1 LNLYFKEENTNKGKI
16 KKMENILKIEGYEL
30 LNQKVYR
37 VLKEAIVKGFLEPG
51 TKLLENKIAEKM
63 QVSRTP
69 VREAMQKLLAEGYVK
84 TTPNQ
89 TIVVT
94 KVSPEDIKEVLQ
106 IRGVLEG
113 LAARIAA
120 KKISRQEIDE
130 LENVVAQMSLHVTK
144 ENLSSYCKVDDEF
157 HDLILNIC
165 GNKWIIQIRDNLG
178 SFIYRSRIKSLS
190 VPGRLKRS
198 LEEHRKIM
206 ESLKKHN
213 SEEADRLSQIHME
226 NTVINI
232 LKNVV
237 VVKEEDRDKNE

>member
-1 LNLYFKEENTNKGKI
+1 MNLHLKGENTNTGKN
-16 KKMENILKIEGYEL
+16 KKMENNLKIDGYEL

-37 VLKEAIVKGFLEPG
+37 VLKESIIKGFLEPG
-51 TKLLENKIAEKM
+51 TKLLENRIAEKM

-69 VREAMQKLLAEGYVK
+69 VREAMQKLVAEGFVK

-94 KVSPEDIKEVLQ
+94 EVSPEDIKEVLQ

-120 KKISRQEIDE
+120 KKINRQEIDE
-130 LENVVAQMSLHVTK
+130 LESVVTQMSLHVTK
-144 ENLSSYCKVDDEF
+144 ENLSYYCKVDDEF
-157 HDLILNIC
+157 HNLILNIC

-178 SFIYRSRIKSLS
+178 SFIYRFRIKSLS
-190 VPGRLKRS
+190 VLGRLKHS

-206 ESLKKHN
+206 EALKKHD
-213 SEEADRLSQIHME
+213 SAEADKLSQIHME
-226 NTVINI
+226 NTIINI

-237 VVKEEDRDKNE
+237 KEKDRDKNE

>member
-1 LNLYFKEENTNKGKI
+1 V
-16 KKMENILKIEGYEL
+16 ENILKIEGYEL

-37 VLKEAIVKGFLEPG
+37 VLKESIIKGFLEPG
-51 TKLLENKIAEKM
+51 TKLLENKIAEEM
-63 QVSRTP
+63 HVSRTP
-69 VREAMQKLLAEGYVK
+69 VREAMQKLVAEGFVK

-89 TIVVT
+89 TMVVT
-94 KVSPEDIKEVLQ
+94 EVSPEDVKEVLQ

-120 KKISRQEIDE
+120 KKINRQEMDE
-130 LENVVAQMSLHVTK
+130 LENVVAQMDIFITK
-144 ENLSSYCKVDDEF
+144 KDLASYCKADDEF

-178 SFIYRSRIKSLS
+178 SFIYRFRNTSLS
-190 VPGRLKRS
+190 VPGRLKHS
-198 LEEHRKIM
+198 LEEHQAIM

-213 SEEADRLSQIHME
+213 SEEADRLSQVHME

-237 VVKEEDRDKNE
+237 KEKDRDKNE

>member
-1 LNLYFKEENTNKGKI
+1 
-16 KKMENILKIEGYEL
+16 MENNLKIEGYEL

-37 VLKEAIVKGFLEPG
+37 VLKEAIIKGFLEPG

-69 VREAMQKLLAEGYVK
+69 VREAMQKLVAEGFVK
-84 TTPNQ
+84 TSPNKKM
-89 TIVVT
+89 IVSE
-94 KVSPEDIKEVLQ
+94 VSLADIKEVLQ

-113 LAARIAA
+113 LAARIVA
-120 KKISRQEIDE
+120 KKINRQEIIE
-130 LENVVAQMSLHVTK
+130 LEDIVAQMSLHVNK

-178 SFIYRSRIKSLS
+178 SFIYRSRIQSLS
-190 VPGRLKRS
+190 VPGRLKHS
-198 LEEHRKIM
+198 LEEHQAIM

-213 SEEADRLSQIHME
+213 SAKADRLSQIHME
-226 NTVINI
+226 NTILNI
-232 LKNVV
+232 LKNI
-237 VVKEEDRDKNE
+237 EIE

>member
-1 LNLYFKEENTNKGKI
+1 MNLHIKEENTNTGKN
-16 KKMENILKIEGYEL
+16 KKMKNNLKIEGYEL

-37 VLKEAIVKGFLEPG
+37 VLKESIIKGFLEPG
-51 TKLLENKIAEKM
+51 TKLLENKIAEEM

-69 VREAMQKLLAEGYVK
+69 VREAMQKLVAEGFVK

-89 TIVVT
+89 TMVVT
-94 KVSPEDIKEVLQ
+94 EVSPEDVKEVLQ

-113 LAARIAA
+113 LAASIAA
-120 KKISRQEIDE
+120 KKINRQEIVE
-130 LENVVAQMSLHVTK
+130 LENIISQMSLHVTK
-144 ENLSSYCKVDDEF
+144 KNLSSYCQVDDEF
-157 HDLILNIC
+157 HNLILNIC

-178 SFIYRSRIKSLS
+178 SFIYRFRIKSLS
-190 VPGRLKRS
+190 VSGRLKHS
-198 LEEHRKIM
+198 LEEHQAIM

-232 LKNVV
+232 LEN
-237 VVKEEDRDKNE
+237 VVKEKDRDKNE